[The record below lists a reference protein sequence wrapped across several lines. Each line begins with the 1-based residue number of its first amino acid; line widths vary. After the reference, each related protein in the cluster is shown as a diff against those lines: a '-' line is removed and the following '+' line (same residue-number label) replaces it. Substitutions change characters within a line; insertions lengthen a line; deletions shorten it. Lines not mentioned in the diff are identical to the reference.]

1 MRSGFVVR
9 PYRGPLRPWLSPVW
23 RGRGLWRGLRQLLP
37 VLLCWLLAGLGPVA
51 DLVPQAQAGKP
62 RCRLERVD
70 ASQLDKSGQLRVL
83 GSITEVEGTLAETQ
97 SAKEFRLL
105 VSGKV
110 AARGEKAE
118 PFERSGQ
125 EMFLVL
131 AVEIS
136 ALYAPSVD
144 QIKEALHEF
153 LEALPRTKVKLI
165 LFGADLEPSPGFLAP
180 GAALQQIDELNPDD
194 QGEVQLLN
202 ALSSGLS
209 ALNKVQP
216 GKDKS
221 GNPLPTPRKVMVVLS
236 DGLNQLMDRKTFRR
250 TGDLLRQNG
259 VPLFP
264 VAFSPRDDRG
274 PLLNL
279 GELAKRSSG
288 TFRWAPKAE
297 NLKEQFVNLAEELKK
312 TSVISFSSKK
322 LSRETLQTA
331 SLVLQCGELK
341 SVPFTM
347 SGLPPPPSSS
357 WWKWVLGIL
366 GTLVGLW
373 GLAQGALWVLRRRS
387 AQLGLGPVPGQP
399 GQPGQPL
406 GGQATGGYPAA
417 GQLGTLPPGA
427 AGPGGYATLPIGTP
441 APLAAGAAPPVVYPM
456 VPGGRV
462 YTATLIGIGALGGQ
476 RVKVDASLVIG
487 KAATPPMGLPITS
500 DPSVAASHCELR
512 RDGAGYLLTDYNS
525 PGGSFVNERRVQGM
539 VRLADGDLIRL
550 GEGTQ
555 FKFRLDD

>member
-1 MRSGFVVR
+1 M
-9 PYRGPLRPWLSPVW
+9 
-23 RGRGLWRGLRQLLP
+23 
-37 VLLCWLLAGLGPVA
+37 LLCWIAGGPGPVGN
-51 DLVPQAQAGKP
+51 LVPQAQAGKP

-202 ALSSGLS
+202 ALSQWPVGAKQSAAGQGQERQPAADAAQGDGGAVRRAKPADGPARRSG
-209 ALNKVQP
+209 AL
-216 GKDKS
+216 
-221 GNPLPTPRKVMVVLS
+221 
-236 DGLNQLMDRKTFRR
+236 
-250 TGDLLRQNG
+250 GDLLRQNG

-288 TFRWAPKAE
+288 TFRWAQKDDG
-297 NLKEQFVNLAEELKK
+297 LKEQFQNLAEELNK
-312 TSVISFSSKK
+312 TSVLSFSTKK
-322 LSRETLQTA
+322 LDTDKLGAATYA
-331 SLVLQCGELK
+331 LQCGGELK
-341 SVPFTM
+341 SAPFILSGVPE
-347 SGLPPPPSSS
+347 PKPSR
-357 WWKWVLGIL
+357 WWKWLLGIL
-366 GTLVGLW
+366 LSLVALW
-373 GLAQGALWVLRRRS
+373 GLAQAALWLLNRRS
-387 AQLGLGPVPGQP
+387 QKLGLGPPGTGVPPPGGVPGGYAVPP
-399 GQPGQPL
+399 GAVGYVPPGNYQTAGTLPV
-406 GGQATGGYPAA
+406 GYPGAGRGGYAA
-417 GQLGTLPPGA
+417 GTLPPG
-427 AGPGGYATLPIGTP
+427 
-441 APLAAGAAPPVVYPM
+441 
-456 VPGGRV
+456 RV
-462 YTATLIGIGALGGQ
+462 YTGTLIGIGPLGGQ
-476 RVKVDASLVIG
+476 RIKVEASLSLGAAVSGPASFAISGDPTIG
-487 KAATPPMGLPITS
+487 PL
-500 DPSVAASHCELR
+500 HCELR
-512 RDGAGYLLTDYNS
+512 RDPSGFTLVDAGTAA
-525 PGGSFVNERRVQGM
+525 GSFINDRRVTGAA
-539 VRLADGDLIRL
+539 RLSDGDLIRL

-555 FKFRLDD
+555 FKFRIDD